1 MANITASDGSVSGN
15 DYILFRDDILKR
27 IRSAQ
32 YEAMRAVNKEMISLY
47 WEVGRQI
54 TERQKTLGW
63 GKSVVENL
71 SRDIQDAF
79 PGIQGFSARNM
90 WDMARFYAEY
100 QPNEFLQPLVAE
112 ISWTKHL
119 IILSKC
125 KDTQERRFYIL
136 ATKRYGWTKNVL
148 LNQIEAKAF
157 EKYLLGQ
164 SNYEQTLPE
173 PIKEQAMLAL
183 RDDYTFSI
191 LGLEE
196 EHSERELELSIVKNI
211 RSFLMEF
218 GHDFSFIGNQYRLE
232 VDGHEYFIDLLLY
245 SRRMQAMVA
254 IELKVGEFK
263 PEYKGKMEFYL
274 NVLDDKVKLP
284 HENPSIG
291 IIICKEKNRTI
302 VEYALRH
309 SSSPIG
315 VATYSLTSELPEH
328 YKSLLPSSEEI
339 ANKVNILL
347 EK

>member
-1 MANITASDGSVSGN
+1 MADITTNSSVGGSEYS
-15 DYILFRDDILKR
+15 LFRDDILKR

-32 YEAMRAVNKEMISLY
+32 YEAMRAVNKEIISLY
-47 WEVGRQI
+47 WEIGRQI
-54 TERQKTLGW
+54 TERQKALGW

-71 SRDIQDAF
+71 SRDIQEAF
-79 PGIQGFSARNM
+79 PGIQGFGVSNLR
-90 WDMARFYAEY
+90 DMARFYTEY
-100 QPNEFLQPLVAE
+100 QSNEFLQPLVGE
-112 ISWTKHL
+112 ISWTKHIL
-119 IILSKC
+119 ILTKC

-136 ATKRYGWTKNVL
+136 ATKRYGWTKSVL
-148 LNQIEAKAF
+148 MHQIEGKAF

-164 SNYEQTLPE
+164 SNYDQTLPE
-173 PIKEQAMLAL
+173 PVREQAMLAL

-196 EHSERELELSIVKNI
+196 EHSERELETSIVKNI
-211 RSFLMEF
+211 RAFLMEF

-284 HENPSIG
+284 HETPSIG

-315 VATYSLTSELPEH
+315 VATYSITSELPEH
-328 YKSLLPSSEEI
+328 YKSLLPSSEDI

-347 EK
+347 ED

>member
-1 MANITASDGSVSGN
+1 MADITTNSSVGGSEYS
-15 DYILFRDDILKR
+15 LFRDDILKR

-32 YEAMRAVNKEMISLY
+32 YEAMRAVNKEIISLY
-47 WEVGRQI
+47 WEIGRQI
-54 TERQKTLGW
+54 TERQKALGW

-71 SRDIQDAF
+71 SRDIQEAF
-79 PGIQGFSARNM
+79 PGIQGFGVSNLR
-90 WDMARFYAEY
+90 DMARFYTEY
-100 QPNEFLQPLVAE
+100 QSNEFLQPLVGE
-112 ISWTKHL
+112 ISWTKHIL
-119 IILSKC
+119 ILTKC

-136 ATKRYGWTKNVL
+136 ATKRYGWTKSVL
-148 LNQIEAKAF
+148 MHQIEGKAF

-164 SNYEQTLPE
+164 SNYDQTLPE
-173 PIKEQAMLAL
+173 PVREQAMLAL

-196 EHSERELELSIVKNI
+196 EHSERELETSIVKNI
-211 RSFLMEF
+211 RAFLMEF

-274 NVLDDKVKLP
+274 NVLDDNVKLP

-315 VATYSLTSELPEH
+315 VATYSITSELPEH
-328 YKSLLPSSEEI
+328 YKSLLPSSEDI

-347 EK
+347 ED